1 MSRVVGNFII
11 CIKMDEMIF
20 YIRER
25 RLLISLYVFV
35 CRFDTVA
42 SGSRISV
49 KVHSGDLHEKRMEKP
64 SSVKISPK
72 VLRS

>member
-11 CIKMDEMIF
+11 CVKMDEMLF
-20 YIRER
+20 YVRER

-35 CRFDTVA
+35 YRFDTVA

-49 KVHSGDLHEKRMEKP
+49 KAHNGDLREKQMENR
-64 SSVKISPK
+64 SLIIIGPK